1 MSTIAY
7 YRVSTTD
14 QSIESQRAALGG
26 NFDKEFSDVGVS
38 GVTSAKDREGFSA
51 LLDYIREGDVLHVYS
66 IDRLGRNAID
76 IQTTIRFL
84 INKGVILH
92 IYGLGSIG
100 SGVGEI
106 ITAVLAQ
113 VADMERK
120 RISDRCAAGRLAAKQ
135 ALTATGRT
143 HRGKESLGRPKAADP
158 NEVKK
163 WRMDNN
169 SSIRQT
175 AIHFGI
181 SSATVSRYC
190 GSDI

>member
-14 QSIESQRAALGG
+14 QSIDSQRAVLGG

-38 GVTSAKDREGFSA
+38 GVTLAKDRQGFSA

-84 INKGVILH
+84 INKGVILN

-120 RISDRCAAGRLAAKQ
+120 RINDRCAAGRLAAKQ
-135 ALTATGRT
+135 SLTATGRT
-143 HRGKESLGRPKAADP
+143 HRGKDSLGRPKAADP
-158 NEVKK
+158 SEVRK
-163 WRMDNN
+163 WRTDNN
-169 SSIRQT
+169 SSIKQT

-181 SSATVSRYC
+181 SNATVSRYC